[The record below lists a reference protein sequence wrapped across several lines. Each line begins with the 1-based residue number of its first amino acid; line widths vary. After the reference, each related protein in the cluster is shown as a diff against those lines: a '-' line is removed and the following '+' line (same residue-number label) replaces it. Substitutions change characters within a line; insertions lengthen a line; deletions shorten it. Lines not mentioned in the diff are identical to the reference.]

1 MIFNGET
8 SSLVASAYEV
18 ERAERA
24 LGVNPTIEDFES
36 KILELRDADDD
47 AAL

>member
-1 MIFNGET
+1 MIFNGQA

-24 LGVNPTIEDFES
+24 LGPNPTIEDVES
-36 KILELRDADDD
+36 KVMELRDADDD
-47 AAL
+47 A

>member
-8 SSLVASAYEV
+8 SSLVSSAYEV

-24 LGVNPTIEDFES
+24 LGVNTTISEVES
-36 KILELRDADDD
+36 KVLELRDADDD